1 MVIEFSHIE
10 ADGRNLAI
18 RLGLLHQVE
27 LEVYASG
34 AYFAPVSAIVDVLS

>member
-1 MVIEFSHIE
+1 MVVEFSHIE

-34 AYFAPVSAIVDVLS
+34 AHLTSVSAIVDVLS